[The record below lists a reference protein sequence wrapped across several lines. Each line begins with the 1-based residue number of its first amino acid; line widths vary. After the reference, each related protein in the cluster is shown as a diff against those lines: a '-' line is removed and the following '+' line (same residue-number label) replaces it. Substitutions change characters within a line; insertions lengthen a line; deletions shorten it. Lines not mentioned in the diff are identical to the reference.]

1 MFILCEDIFFCV
13 YYNKIMGGGQ
23 TRKFCR
29 CIKAV
34 RKTIKARQGS
44 TKEKGA
50 IAICVKSVLQTKGR
64 TLKKFQCRKP
74 ARVTTQKK
82 LKGGGEE
89 EEEEAYR
96 RFVEVVEN
104 IESLTTKIMIDAR
117 IGDPEAVARRRES
130 QTKLDANKREFET
143 LLTKYPQFTRRFIDQ
158 RGN

>member
-13 YYNKIMGGGQ
+13 YYNEIMGGGQ

-82 LKGGGEE
+82 LKGGGG

-96 RFVEVVEN
+96 RFVEVIEN
-104 IESLTTKIMIDAR
+104 IKSLNAKIKIDAR
-117 IGDPEAVARRRES
+117 IGDAAAVARRRES
-130 QTKLDANKREFET
+130 ETKLAANMGESAT
-143 LLTKYPQFTRRFIDQ
+143 LLTTYPQFEKRFLDQ
-158 RGN
+158 MGT